1 MPSRA
6 EIRSGFETAL
16 RAVSLV
22 ILVWMFWLSLD
33 RSRVE
38 KVVTSTSA
46 NLPVALRDW
55 SRAGIAPDRIEARFD
70 STSETRDLDWL
81 RALKGSG
88 SDVKWSGNLPS
99 IGINVLAVA
108 SPRGGWSVNS
118 AASAK
123 SAIQISDEVGPL
135 DSAVAANGGARFSIP
150 SASGSIK
157 AAVGGSRASIAL
169 DDSVQVKRVLV
180 LGNAGWEAKFVVAAL
195 EEDGWK
201 VDSDMRVA
209 PAVNVTQGSL
219 SPIDTARYS
228 AVIALDGVAAS
239 RASELARY
247 VNSGGGVVLAG
258 TTGSLDAFAA
268 IRAGGTGRVQSPSA
282 IESEPGSTTLASLS
296 IIPIAGLSGDAI
308 ALERRNGVI
317 AAAARRF
324 GSGRVLQEGYVDTWR
339 WRMGGG
345 DDSPAQHR
353 AWWTKTVAS
362 VAYAPH
368 YTRQAASVSDPAP
381 VARLIESLGPSS
393 ATSGQSLA
401 NAAGSISLWLLFAIL
416 SISLLAEWASRRL
429 RGSR

>member
-1 MPSRA
+1 MH
-6 EIRSGFETAL
+6 
-16 RAVSLV
+16 
-22 ILVWMFWLSLD
+22 
-33 RSRVE
+33 
-38 KVVTSTSA
+38 
-46 NLPVALRDW
+46 
-55 SRAGIAPDRIEARFD
+55 IAP
-70 STSETRDLDWL
+70 
-81 RALKGSG
+81 G
-88 SDVKWSGNLPS
+88 
-99 IGINVLAVA
+99 
-108 SPRGGWSVNS
+108 
-118 AASAK
+118 
-123 SAIQISDEVGPL
+123 
-135 DSAVAANGGARFSIP
+135 
-150 SASGSIK
+150 
-157 AAVGGSRASIAL
+157 
-169 DDSVQVKRVLV
+169 
-180 LGNAGWEAKFVVAAL
+180 
-195 EEDGWK
+195 
-201 VDSDMRVA
+201 
-209 PAVNVTQGSL
+209 VNVTQGVL

-247 VNSGGGVVLAG
+247 ANSGGGVVLAG
-258 TTGSLDAFAA
+258 ATGSLDAFGA
-268 IRAGGTGRVQSPSA
+268 IRAGSTGRIQTPSA

-296 IIPIAGLSGDAI
+296 IVPIAGLRGDAI
-308 ALERRNGVI
+308 ALERRNGVV

-368 YTRQAASVSDPAP
+368 YARQAASASNPAP

-393 ATSGQSLA
+393 TTSGQSLA

>member
-6 EIRSGFETAL
+6 EIRGGFETAL
-16 RAVSLV
+16 RAVSLI
-22 ILVWMFWLSLD
+22 ILAWMFWLSLD
-33 RSRVE
+33 RSRAE
-38 KVVTSTSA
+38 KVVTSGSA

-55 SRAGIAPDRIEARFD
+55 SRAGIAPDRIVARFD
-70 STSETRDLDWL
+70 STPDTRDLDWL

-88 SDVKWSGNLPS
+88 SEVRWNGNLPPV
-99 IGINVLAVA
+99 GINVLAVA
-108 SPRGGWSVNS
+108 SPRGGWTVNS
-118 AASAK
+118 AASTK
-123 SAIQISDEVGPL
+123 TAIQISDEVGPL
-135 DSAVAANGGARFSIP
+135 DSAVAENGGARFTIP
-150 SASGSIK
+150 AASGPIK

-180 LGNAGWEAKFVVAAL
+180 LGNAGWETKFVVAAL
-195 EEDGWK
+195 EEDGWN

-209 PAVNVTQGSL
+209 PGVNVTQGAL

-239 RASELARY
+239 RATEIARY
-247 VNSGGGVVLAG
+247 ATSGGGVILAG
-258 TTGSLDAFAA
+258 ATGSLDAFAA
-268 IRAGGTGRVQSPSA
+268 IRPGTTGRVQSPSA
-282 IESEPGSTTLASLS
+282 IESEPGATTLASLS
-296 IIPIAGLSGDAI
+296 IVPIAGLRGDAI

-317 AAAARRF
+317 AAAARRA

-353 AWWTKTVAS
+353 AWWTKAVAT

-368 YTRQAASVSDPAP
+368 YPREVATVSNPAP
-381 VARLIESLGPSS
+381 VAGLVESLGPPST
-393 ATSGQSLA
+393 ATGQSLA